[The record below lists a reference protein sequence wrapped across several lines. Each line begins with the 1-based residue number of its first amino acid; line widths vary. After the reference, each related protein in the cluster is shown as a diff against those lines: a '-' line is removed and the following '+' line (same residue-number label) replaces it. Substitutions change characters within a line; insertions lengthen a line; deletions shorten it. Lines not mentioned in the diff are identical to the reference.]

1 MPSVYDAGA
10 RDKQPSF
17 ISVLKKIFLLVLVI
31 ILALAVYG
39 YSSYRSM
46 LKPVDPQTP
55 QTKTLSIPTGTST
68 TKISKM
74 LFDAGLIRN
83 QLAFRI
89 YSRSQGLAARM
100 QAGEYTLD
108 TGMSVPE
115 IIRRITGGEVD
126 TLVFTIPE
134 GYNLKQITDTLA
146 GKGLADRA
154 RFTELL
160 AEGNFN
166 YDFLQGL
173 PAGEKR
179 LEGYLFPDTY
189 RINKGTTEEEIIN
202 IMLARFARE
211 ITPEFRQKAGAL
223 GLTLHQSVTLAA
235 IVEREAAKDEERPS
249 VAAVF
254 LNRLKK
260 GWKLESCATV
270 QYALGTNKTRLLYKD
285 LQVESLYNTY
295 KYKGLP
301 PGPIAAPG
309 RASLQAAVNPAPED
323 YMFFVVSEEGQ
334 HVFSRTIQE
343 HNRNKTKYISRFKTP

>member
-1 MPSVYDAGA
+1 MPSVYDAGTG
-10 RDKQPSF
+10 DKQPSF
-17 ISVLKKIFLLVLVI
+17 MSVLKKIFLLGLILTLV
-31 ILALAVYG
+31 LAVYG
-39 YSSYRSM
+39 YSSYQSM
-46 LKPVDPQTP
+46 LKPVDPQNP
-55 QTKTLSIPTGTST
+55 QTKTVSIPAGTST

-83 QLAFRI
+83 QLVFRI

-100 QAGEYTLD
+100 QAGEYSID

-126 TLVFTIPE
+126 TLAFTIPE

-146 GKGLADRA
+146 GKGLVDRA
-154 RFTELL
+154 RFTEML

-211 ITPEFRQKAGAL
+211 ITPEFKEKAGAL
-223 GLTLHQSVTLAA
+223 GLTLHQAVTLAS
-235 IVEREAAKDEERPS
+235 IVEREAAKDEERPR

-254 LNRLKK
+254 LNRIKK

-285 LQVESLYNTY
+285 LQMESLYNTY

-309 RASLQAAVNPAPED
+309 RASLQAAVNPAQDD

-343 HNRNKTKYISRFKTP
+343 HNRNKAKYISRFKTP